1 MGIKIKSISDVVTN
15 SSSETFIVKKPQGYI
30 LGSFTRSLEDFTE
43 ERNIYRFDLPYDTY
57 DAMPPEVQETWNR
70 GYEDI
75 EVYDQD
81 YYDDDYIMYYDIPE
95 GVDEFFV
102 VGIDCDN
109 KASMFYLLENFEVVS
124 TSSLYPV
131 AEKDDKRIKDLW
143 TYKRKDEWEK
153 LEDHPYLP
161 RTKIYEPEDI
171 NIIVSKSGEKKILA
185 YITKDEDKVWK
196 VLEILKDILP
206 GYTFEVIFGPVH
218 EKHVVDFLLPE
229 IIENKLRE

>member
-15 SSSETFIVKKPQGYI
+15 SSSETFIVKKPQGCT
-30 LGSFTRSLEDFTE
+30 LVSFRRSLEDFTE
-43 ERNIYRFDLPYDTY
+43 ERDIYRFDIPYDTY

-70 GYEDI
+70 EYGDI

-81 YYDDDYIMYYDIPE
+81 YYEDYMYYNIPE

-102 VGIDCDN
+102 VDIDRDM
-109 KASMFYLLENFEVVS
+109 KASIFYLLRNFEVVS

-161 RTKIYEPEDI
+161 RTKIYKPEDR

-185 YITKDEDKVWK
+185 YTTKDEDKVWK

-206 GYTFEVIFGPVH
+206 GYTPRVILGPVY

>member
-15 SSSETFIVKKPQGYI
+15 SSSETFIVKKPQGCT
-30 LGSFTRSLEDFTE
+30 LGSFKRSLEDFTE
-43 ERNIYRFDLPYDTY
+43 ERDLYRFDLPYDTY
-57 DAMPPEVQETWNR
+57 DAMPPEVKETWNR
-70 GYEDI
+70 GYGDI

-81 YYDDDYIMYYDIPE
+81 HYEDEYIMYYDIPE

-102 VGIDCDN
+102 VDIDRDS
-109 KASMFYLLENFEVVS
+109 KASIFYLLRNFEVVS
-124 TSSLYPV
+124 TSELYPV

-161 RTKIYEPEDI
+161 ETKIYKPEER

-185 YITKDEDKVWK
+185 YTTKDEGKVEK

-206 GYTFEVIFGPVH
+206 GYTPRVILGTVY